1 MLHYFYSTEND
12 VSKVKRIELE
22 DVVRL
27 LCVYDLDD
35 EKGEVEI
42 LKHEKNMLMLES
54 S

>member
-1 MLHYFYSTEND
+1 MLHSFYSTEND

-27 LCVYDLDD
+27 LSAYDLNA
-35 EKGEVEI
+35 EKGEVER
-42 LKHEKNMLMLES
+42 LKHEKNVLMLES